1 MTKLWDFKKGIF
13 NHKDVFLRNHIQSSK
28 EKRQIADEDEWL
40 YIRLLKSI
48 CIDKTLLFKNSK
60 NYIKLC
66 IKNLHL
72 DLEARISP
80 TKDTLFFNSK
90 FCDQFKF
97 IQKFMKRI
105 KNIILTFALALGS
118 VSCVSKLAFKE
129 PELELPETFKYTA
142 TADTASVAN
151 LEWRQFFND
160 PMLQGLIE
168 KGIKNN
174 YDLQIALKQVASSQE
189 KLKQAKYLQYPDVGF
204 GVSAQISRPSKNS
217 MNGQSLNLF
226 LGQSHV
232 EDYNAAFNLS
242 WEADIWGKIKNQQ
255 EVSRMQYL
263 QTYEATKAIQT
274 QVVAAIAQGYYNLL
288 MLDKQLQI
296 AKANLELSTNT
307 LSLTEK
313 LWQSGDTSSL
323 GVQQATAQKQSTELL
338 ITQLEQNIA
347 IQENALSILVGENPT
362 QITRTI
368 EMSETSLPQDIS
380 AGLPAA
386 MVSRRPD
393 VRQQELMLLESNAIV
408 GIAQASMYPA
418 LRITANGG
426 VNSFKIDNWFQ
437 IPASLFG
444 SVLGGITQPIFQ
456 KRQLK
461 TDLNV
466 AKIQRE
472 KNVLAFRQSVLN
484 AVGEVS
490 DALVSNESLKV
501 QEQKAAEQVATLKN
515 GIKSAEMLYKGG
527 MANYLEVITAQ
538 GNSLQAELNLAS
550 VKRQR
555 LSSIVDLYRALG
567 GGWK

>member
-1 MTKLWDFKKGIF
+1 MTKI
-13 NHKDVFLRNHIQSSK
+13 K
-28 EKRQIADEDEWL
+28 E
-40 YIRLLKSI
+40 
-48 CIDKTLLFKNSK
+48 
-60 NYIKLC
+60 
-66 IKNLHL
+66 
-72 DLEARISP
+72 
-80 TKDTLFFNSK
+80 
-90 FCDQFKF
+90 
-97 IQKFMKRI
+97 
-105 KNIILTFALALGS
+105 ILVSTAVVASAVSCMPKLALDK
-118 VSCVSKLAFKE
+118 VS
-129 PELELPETFKYTA
+129 PELPETFKYTA
-142 TADTASVAN
+142 TADTASVAD

-160 PMLQGLIE
+160 PILQNLIE

-189 KLKQAKYLQYPDVGF
+189 RLLQAKYLQYPDISF
-204 GVSAQISRPSKNS
+204 GVSGQISKPSKNS

-232 EDYNAAFNLS
+232 EDYNAAFNLG

-255 EVSRMQYL
+255 EVSRVQYL
-263 QTYEATKAIQT
+263 QTYEASKAIQT

-288 MLDKQLQI
+288 MLDKQMSV
-296 AKANLELSTNT
+296 AKSNLELSRNT
-307 LSLTEK
+307 LDVTEK
-313 LWQSGDTSSL
+313 IWKGGETTSL
-323 GVQQATAQKQSTELL
+323 GVQQAKARTESTELL

-347 IQENALSILVGENPT
+347 IQENALSILVGENPDK
-362 QITRTI
+362 ISRTI
-368 EMSETSLPQDIS
+368 EMSDSSLPQNIS
-380 AGLPAA
+380 AGIPAA

-393 VRQQELMLLESNAIV
+393 VRQQELVLLESNSIV
-408 GIAQASMYPA
+408 GIAQANMYPA
-418 LRITANGG
+418 LKITANGG

-490 DALVSNESLKV
+490 DALVSNESLKA
-501 QEQKAAEQVATLKN
+501 QEVKASEQVTTLKD
-515 GIKSAEMLYKGG
+515 GIKSAELLYKGG

-538 GNSLQAELNLAS
+538 ANSLQAELNLAS
-550 VKRQR
+550 IKRQR

>member
-1 MTKLWDFKKGIF
+1 
-13 NHKDVFLRNHIQSSK
+13 
-28 EKRQIADEDEWL
+28 
-40 YIRLLKSI
+40 
-48 CIDKTLLFKNSK
+48 
-60 NYIKLC
+60 
-66 IKNLHL
+66 
-72 DLEARISP
+72 
-80 TKDTLFFNSK
+80 
-90 FCDQFKF
+90 
-97 IQKFMKRI
+97 MKRV
-105 KNIILTFALALGS
+105 KNIFLTFILAMAS
-118 VSCVSKLAFKE
+118 VSCVSKLAYAE
-129 PELELPETFKYTA
+129 PDLQLPEKFQYTA
-142 TADTASVAN
+142 TADTASIAN
-151 LEWRQFFND
+151 LEWKQFFSD
-160 PMLQGLIE
+160 PMLQELIE
-168 KGIKNN
+168 RGIKNN
-174 YDLQIALKQVASSQE
+174 YDLQIALKQVAASQE

-204 GVSAQISRPSKNS
+204 GVSGQISKPSKNS

-263 QTYEATKAIQT
+263 QTYEGSKAVQT

-288 MLDKQLQI
+288 MLDRQLQI
-296 AKANLELSTNT
+296 AKSNLELSAST
-307 LSLTEK
+307 LSITEK
-313 LWQSGDTSSL
+313 MWESGDTTSL

-347 IQENALSILVGENPT
+347 IQENALSILVGALPNK
-362 QITRTI
+362 ISRTI
-368 EMSETSLPQDIS
+368 DMSDTSLPQSIS

-393 VRQQELMLLESNAIV
+393 VRQQELVLLESNAIV
-408 GIAQASMYPA
+408 GVAQANMYPS
-418 LRITANGG
+418 LKITANGG
-426 VNSFKIDNWFQ
+426 VNSFKFDNWFQ

-461 TDLNV
+461 TDLEV

-484 AVGEVS
+484 AMGEVS

-501 QEQKAAEQVATLKN
+501 QEQKATEQSVTLKD
-515 GIKSAEMLYKGG
+515 GIKSAQMLYKGG

>member
-1 MTKLWDFKKGIF
+1 
-13 NHKDVFLRNHIQSSK
+13 
-28 EKRQIADEDEWL
+28 
-40 YIRLLKSI
+40 
-48 CIDKTLLFKNSK
+48 
-60 NYIKLC
+60 
-66 IKNLHL
+66 
-72 DLEARISP
+72 
-80 TKDTLFFNSK
+80 
-90 FCDQFKF
+90 
-97 IQKFMKRI
+97 MKRV
-105 KNIILTFALALGS
+105 KNIILTFAIALGS
-118 VSCVSKLAFKE
+118 ASCVSKLAYME
-129 PELELPETFKYTA
+129 PDLPLPEKFQYTA

-151 LEWRQFFND
+151 LEWKQFFND
-160 PMLQGLIE
+160 PILQGLIE

-174 YDLQIALKQVASSQE
+174 YDLQIALKQVAASQE
-189 KLKQAKYLQYPDVGF
+189 KLKQAKYMQYPDVGF
-204 GVSAQISRPSKNS
+204 AVSGQISKPSKNS

-263 QTYEATKAIQT
+263 QTYEGSKAVQT

-288 MLDKQLQI
+288 MLDRQLTI
-296 AKANLELSTNT
+296 AKSNLELSSNT
-307 LSLTEK
+307 LLITQKMWE
-313 LWQSGDTSSL
+313 SGDTTSL
-323 GVQQATAQKQSTELL
+323 GVQQSAAQKQATELL
-338 ITQLEQNIA
+338 ISQLEQNIA
-347 IQENALSILVGENPT
+347 IQENALSILVGETPNKVS
-362 QITRTI
+362 RTI
-368 EMSETSLPQDIS
+368 EMSDTSLPQTIS

-393 VRQQELMLLESNAIV
+393 VRQQELVLLQSNAMV
-408 GIAQASMYPA
+408 GIAQANMYPA
-418 LRITANGG
+418 LKITANGG

-456 KRQLK
+456 KKQLK
-461 TDLNV
+461 TDLEV

-472 KNVLAFRQSVLN
+472 RNVLAFRQSVLN

-501 QEQKAAEQVATLKN
+501 QEQKAAEQANTLKD
-515 GIKSAEMLYKGG
+515 GIKSAQLLYKGG
-527 MANYLEVITAQ
+527 SANYLEVITAQ

-550 VKRQR
+550 IKRQR

>member
-1 MTKLWDFKKGIF
+1 M
-13 NHKDVFLRNHIQSSK
+13 
-28 EKRQIADEDEWL
+28 
-40 YIRLLKSI
+40 
-48 CIDKTLLFKNSK
+48 
-60 NYIKLC
+60 
-66 IKNLHL
+66 
-72 DLEARISP
+72 
-80 TKDTLFFNSK
+80 
-90 FCDQFKF
+90 
-97 IQKFMKRI
+97 
-105 KNIILTFALALGS
+105 NIITKIKEILVSSVVVASAVSCMPKLALDK
-118 VSCVSKLAFKE
+118 VS
-129 PELELPETFKYTA
+129 PELPETFKYTA
-142 TADTASVAN
+142 TADTASVAD
-151 LEWRQFFND
+151 LEWRQFFKD
-160 PMLQGLIE
+160 PILQNLIE

-189 KLKQAKYLQYPDVGF
+189 RLNQAKYLQYPDISF
-204 GVSAQISRPSKNS
+204 GVSGQISRPSKNS

-255 EVSRMQYL
+255 EVSRVQFL
-263 QTYEATKAIQT
+263 QTYEASKAIQT

-288 MLDKQLQI
+288 MLDKQMKV
-296 AKANLELSTNT
+296 AKSNLELSKNT
-307 LSLTEK
+307 LDVTEK
-313 LWQSGDTSSL
+313 IWKGGETTSL
-323 GVQQATAQKQSTELL
+323 GVQQAKARTESTELL

-347 IQENALSILVGENPT
+347 IQENALSILVGENPDK
-362 QITRTI
+362 ISRTI
-368 EMSETSLPQDIS
+368 EMSDSSLPQNIS
-380 AGLPAA
+380 AGIPAA

-393 VRQQELMLLESNAIV
+393 VRQQELVLLESNSIV

-456 KRQLK
+456 KKQLK
-461 TDLNV
+461 TDLAV

-490 DALVSNESLKV
+490 DALVSNESLKA
-501 QEQKAAEQVATLKN
+501 QEAKASEQVTTLKD
-515 GIKSAEMLYKGG
+515 GIKSAELLYKGG

-538 GNSLQAELNLAS
+538 ANSLQAELNLAS
-550 VKRQR
+550 IKRQR

>member
-1 MTKLWDFKKGIF
+1 
-13 NHKDVFLRNHIQSSK
+13 
-28 EKRQIADEDEWL
+28 
-40 YIRLLKSI
+40 
-48 CIDKTLLFKNSK
+48 
-60 NYIKLC
+60 
-66 IKNLHL
+66 
-72 DLEARISP
+72 
-80 TKDTLFFNSK
+80 
-90 FCDQFKF
+90 
-97 IQKFMKRI
+97 MKII
-105 KNIILTFALALGS
+105 KNIFLIFILVVTA
-118 VSCVSKLAFKE
+118 VSCKTKVAYTE
-129 PELELPETFKYTA
+129 PDLQLPEEFRFTA

-151 LEWRQFFND
+151 LEWKEFFKD
-160 PMLQGLIE
+160 PVLQGLIE

-174 YDLQIALKQVASSQE
+174 LDLQIALKQVASSQE
-189 KLKQAKYLQYPDVGF
+189 RLLQAKYLQYPDIGF
-204 GVSAQISRPSKNS
+204 GVTGQISRPSKNS

-226 LGQSHV
+226 IGKDHV

-288 MLDKQLQI
+288 MLDKQMDI
-296 AKANLELSTNT
+296 AKSNLELSSNT
-307 LSLTEK
+307 LSITEK
-313 LWQSGDTSSL
+313 MWESGDTTSL

-338 ITQLEQNIA
+338 ISQLQQNIA
-347 IQENALSILVGENPT
+347 IQENALSILVGEAPNKVS
-362 QITRTI
+362 RGI
-368 EMSETSLPQDIS
+368 EMSDTSLSQDLS
-380 AGLPAA
+380 TGLPAK

-393 VRQQELMLLESNAIV
+393 VRQQELVLLESNSLV
-408 GIAQASMYPA
+408 GIAQANMYPS
-418 LRITANGG
+418 LKITANGG
-426 VNSFKIDNWFQ
+426 INSFKFDNWFQ

-461 TDLNV
+461 TDLAV

-484 AVGEVS
+484 AMGEVS

-501 QEQKAAEQVATLKN
+501 QEQKATEQVTTLKD
-515 GIKSAEMLYKGG
+515 GIKSAQMLYKGG
-527 MANYLEVITAQ
+527 LANYLEVITAQ
-538 GNSLQAELNLAS
+538 SNSLQAELNLAS

>member
-1 MTKLWDFKKGIF
+1 MNILTKIKEIL
-13 NHKDVFLRNHIQSSK
+13 VSSVVVASAVSCMPK
-28 EKRQIADEDEWL
+28 LAL
-40 YIRLLKSI
+40 
-48 CIDKTLLFKNSK
+48 DK
-60 NYIKLC
+60 
-66 IKNLHL
+66 
-72 DLEARISP
+72 ISP
-80 TKDTLFFNSK
+80 
-90 FCDQFKF
+90 
-97 IQKFMKRI
+97 
-105 KNIILTFALALGS
+105 
-118 VSCVSKLAFKE
+118 
-129 PELELPETFKYTA
+129 ELPETFQYTA

-160 PMLQGLIE
+160 PILQGLIE

-189 KLKQAKYLQYPDVGF
+189 RLKQAKYMQYPEVGF
-204 GVSAQISRPSKNS
+204 GVTGQITRPSDNS
-217 MNGQSLNLF
+217 LNGQSINLF
-226 LGQSHV
+226 LGKSYV

-255 EVSRMQYL
+255 EVSKMQYL

-288 MLDKQLQI
+288 MLDKQLEI
-296 AKANLELSTNT
+296 AKSNLELSKNT
-307 LSLTEK
+307 LNITEK
-313 LWQSGDTSSL
+313 IWQSGDATSL
-323 GVQQATAQKQSTELL
+323 GVQQSKAQKEYTELL
-338 ITQLEQNIA
+338 ITQLEQNIK

-362 QITRTI
+362 KIIRTI
-368 EMSETSLPQDIS
+368 EMSDTSLPQNLS

-393 VRQQELMLLESNAIV
+393 VRQQELVLLESNALI
-408 GIAQASMYPA
+408 GIAQANMYPA
-418 LRITANGG
+418 LKITATGG
-426 VNSFKIDNWFQ
+426 VNSFKFDNWFQ

-444 SVLGGITQPIFQ
+444 SALGGITQPIFQ

-461 TDLNV
+461 TDFNV

-501 QEQKAAEQVATLKN
+501 QEEKASEQVTTLKS
-515 GIKSAEMLYKGG
+515 GIISAEKLYKSGLV
-527 MANYLEVITAQ
+527 NYLEVITAQ

-550 VKRQR
+550 IKRQR
-555 LSSIVDLYRALG
+555 LSSIVNLYRALG

>member
-1 MTKLWDFKKGIF
+1 MNTINKI
-13 NHKDVFLRNHIQSSK
+13 KDILV
-28 EKRQIADEDEWL
+28 A
-40 YIRLLKSI
+40 
-48 CIDKTLLFKNSK
+48 
-60 NYIKLC
+60 
-66 IKNLHL
+66 
-72 DLEARISP
+72 
-80 TKDTLFFNSK
+80 
-90 FCDQFKF
+90 
-97 IQKFMKRI
+97 
-105 KNIILTFALALGS
+105 IIVAGGAVSCMPKLALEK
-118 VSCVSKLAFKE
+118 VKPDV
-129 PELELPETFKYTA
+129 PEQFQYTA
-142 TADTASVAN
+142 TADTASVAD
-151 LEWRQFFND
+151 LEWRQFFKD
-160 PMLQGLIE
+160 PILQNLIE

-189 KLKQAKYLQYPDVGF
+189 RLLQAKYLQYPDITF
-204 GVSAQISRPSKNS
+204 GVSGQISKPSKNS

-242 WEADIWGKIKNQQ
+242 WEADIWGKIKKQQ
-255 EVSRMQYL
+255 EVSRVQYL
-263 QTYEATKAIQT
+263 QTYEASKAIQT

-288 MLDKQLQI
+288 MLDKQMNV
-296 AKANLELSTNT
+296 AKSNLELSKNT
-307 LSLTEK
+307 LDVTEK
-313 LWQSGDTSSL
+313 IWKGGETTSL
-323 GVQQATAQKQSTELL
+323 GVQQAKARTESTELL

-347 IQENALSILVGENPT
+347 IQENALSILVGENPDR
-362 QITRTI
+362 ISRTI
-368 EMSETSLPQDIS
+368 EMSDSSLPQNIS
-380 AGLPAA
+380 TGIPAA

-393 VRQQELMLLESNAIV
+393 VRQQELVLLESNSLV

-418 LRITANGG
+418 LKITANGG

-490 DALVSNESLKV
+490 DALVSNESLKA
-501 QEQKAAEQVATLKN
+501 QEVKASEQVTTLKD
-515 GIKSAEMLYKGG
+515 GIKSAELLYKGG

-538 GNSLQAELNLAS
+538 ANSLQAELNLAS
-550 VKRQR
+550 IKRQR

>member
-1 MTKLWDFKKGIF
+1 
-13 NHKDVFLRNHIQSSK
+13 
-28 EKRQIADEDEWL
+28 
-40 YIRLLKSI
+40 
-48 CIDKTLLFKNSK
+48 
-60 NYIKLC
+60 
-66 IKNLHL
+66 
-72 DLEARISP
+72 
-80 TKDTLFFNSK
+80 
-90 FCDQFKF
+90 
-97 IQKFMKRI
+97 MKRI
-105 KNIILTFALALGS
+105 KNIFLTLILAVAS
-118 VSCVSKLAFKE
+118 VSCVSKLAYTE
-129 PELELPETFKYTA
+129 PDLQLPEKFQYTA

-151 LEWRQFFND
+151 LEWKEFFND
-160 PMLQGLIE
+160 PILRDLIE

-204 GVSAQISRPSKNS
+204 GVNAQISRPSKNS

-288 MLDKQLQI
+288 MLDKQLSI

-307 LSLTEK
+307 LSITQKMWE
-313 LWQSGDTSSL
+313 SGDTTSL

-338 ITQLEQNIA
+338 ISQLEQNIA
-347 IQENALSILVGENPT
+347 IQENALSILVGENPNKVN
-362 QITRTI
+362 RTL
-368 EMSETSLPQDIS
+368 EMSDTSLPQNIS

-393 VRQQELMLLESNAIV
+393 VRQQELVLLESNAMV
-408 GIAQASMYPA
+408 GIAQANMYPA
-418 LRITANGG
+418 LKITATGG
-426 VNSFKIDNWFQ
+426 VNSFKFDNWFQ

-461 TDLNV
+461 TDLEV

-490 DALVSNESLKV
+490 DAMVSNESLKV
-501 QEQKAAEQVATLKN
+501 QEQKAAEQVQTLKE
-515 GIKSAEMLYKGG
+515 GIKSAQLLYKGG

-538 GNSLQAELNLAS
+538 ANSLQAELNLAS

>member
-1 MTKLWDFKKGIF
+1 M
-13 NHKDVFLRNHIQSSK
+13 
-28 EKRQIADEDEWL
+28 
-40 YIRLLKSI
+40 
-48 CIDKTLLFKNSK
+48 
-60 NYIKLC
+60 
-66 IKNLHL
+66 
-72 DLEARISP
+72 
-80 TKDTLFFNSK
+80 
-90 FCDQFKF
+90 
-97 IQKFMKRI
+97 
-105 KNIILTFALALGS
+105 NIITKIKEILVAVIVAGGAVSCMPKLALDK
-118 VSCVSKLAFKE
+118 VS
-129 PELELPETFKYTA
+129 PELPETFNYTA
-142 TADTASVAN
+142 TADTASIAD
-151 LEWRQFFND
+151 LEWRQFFRD
-160 PMLQGLIE
+160 PILQNLIE

-189 KLKQAKYLQYPDVGF
+189 RLNQAKYLQYPDISF
-204 GVSAQISRPSKNS
+204 GVSGQISRPSKNS

-255 EVSRMQYL
+255 EVSRVQYL
-263 QTYEATKAIQT
+263 QTYEASKAIQT

-288 MLDKQLQI
+288 MLDKQMSV
-296 AKANLELSTNT
+296 AKSNLELSKNT
-307 LSLTEK
+307 LDVTEK
-313 LWQSGDTSSL
+313 IWKGGETTSL
-323 GVQQATAQKQSTELL
+323 GVQQAKARTESTELL

-347 IQENALSILVGENPT
+347 IQENALSILVGENPDK
-362 QITRTI
+362 ISRTI
-368 EMSETSLPQDIS
+368 EMSDSSLPQNIS
-380 AGLPAA
+380 AGIPAA

-393 VRQQELMLLESNAIV
+393 VRQQELVLLESNSIV

-456 KRQLK
+456 KKQLK
-461 TDLNV
+461 TDLAV

-490 DALVSNESLKV
+490 DALVSNESLKA
-501 QEQKAAEQVATLKN
+501 QEVKASEQVTTLKD
-515 GIKSAEMLYKGG
+515 GIKSAELLYKGG

-538 GNSLQAELNLAS
+538 ANSLQAELNLAS
-550 VKRQR
+550 IKRQR

>member
-1 MTKLWDFKKGIF
+1 
-13 NHKDVFLRNHIQSSK
+13 
-28 EKRQIADEDEWL
+28 
-40 YIRLLKSI
+40 
-48 CIDKTLLFKNSK
+48 
-60 NYIKLC
+60 
-66 IKNLHL
+66 
-72 DLEARISP
+72 
-80 TKDTLFFNSK
+80 
-90 FCDQFKF
+90 
-97 IQKFMKRI
+97 MKRL
-105 KNIILTFALALGS
+105 KNIILTFAIALGS
-118 VSCVSKLAFKE
+118 VSCVSKLAYTE
-129 PELELPETFKYTA
+129 PDLPLPEKFQYTA
-142 TADTASVAN
+142 TADTASIAN
-151 LEWRQFFND
+151 LEWKQFFND
-160 PMLQGLIE
+160 PILQGLIE

-189 KLKQAKYLQYPDVGF
+189 KLKQAKYMQYPDVGF
-204 GVSAQISRPSKNS
+204 GVAAQISKPSKNS

-263 QTYEATKAIQT
+263 QTYEGSKAIQT

-288 MLDKQLQI
+288 MLDKQLTI
-296 AKANLELSTNT
+296 AKSNLELSSNT
-307 LSLTEK
+307 LMITQKMWE
-313 LWQSGDTSSL
+313 SGDTTSL
-323 GVQQATAQKQSTELL
+323 GVQQASAQKQATELL
-338 ITQLEQNIA
+338 ISQLEQNIA
-347 IQENALSILVGENPT
+347 IQENALSILIGETPNK
-362 QITRTI
+362 INRTL
-368 EMSETSLPQDIS
+368 EMSDTSLPQNIM

-393 VRQQELMLLESNAIV
+393 VRQQELVLLESNAMV
-408 GIAQASMYPA
+408 GIAQANMYPA
-418 LRITANGG
+418 LKITANGG
-426 VNSFKIDNWFQ
+426 VNSFKFDNWFQ

-461 TDLNV
+461 TDFEV

-490 DALVSNESLKV
+490 NALVSNENLKV
-501 QEQKAAEQVATLKN
+501 QEQKATEQTTTLKD
-515 GIKSAEMLYKGG
+515 GIKSAQLLYRGG
-527 MANYLEVITAQ
+527 SANYLEVITAQ

-550 VKRQR
+550 IKRQR

>member
-1 MTKLWDFKKGIF
+1 
-13 NHKDVFLRNHIQSSK
+13 
-28 EKRQIADEDEWL
+28 
-40 YIRLLKSI
+40 
-48 CIDKTLLFKNSK
+48 
-60 NYIKLC
+60 
-66 IKNLHL
+66 
-72 DLEARISP
+72 
-80 TKDTLFFNSK
+80 
-90 FCDQFKF
+90 
-97 IQKFMKRI
+97 MKRV
-105 KNIILTFALALGS
+105 KNIILTFALAIGS
-118 VSCVSKLAFKE
+118 VSCVSKLAYTE
-129 PELELPETFKYTA
+129 PDLPLPEKFQYTA
-142 TADTASVAN
+142 TADTASIAN
-151 LEWRQFFND
+151 LEWKQFFND
-160 PMLQGLIE
+160 PILQGLIE

-189 KLKQAKYLQYPDVGF
+189 KLKQAKYMQYPDVGF
-204 GVSAQISRPSKNS
+204 GVSAQISKLSKNS

-263 QTYEATKAIQT
+263 QTYEGSKAIQT
-274 QVVAAIAQGYYNLL
+274 QVIAAIAQGYYNLL
-288 MLDKQLQI
+288 MLDKQLGI
-296 AKANLELSTNT
+296 AKSNLELSSNT
-307 LSLTEK
+307 LMITQKMWE
-313 LWQSGDTSSL
+313 SGDTTSL
-323 GVQQATAQKQSTELL
+323 GVQQAAAQKQATELL
-338 ITQLEQNIA
+338 ISQLEQNIA
-347 IQENALSILVGENPT
+347 IQENALSILVGETPNKVN
-362 QITRTI
+362 RTI
-368 EMSETSLPQDIS
+368 EMSDTSLPQNIT

-393 VRQQELMLLESNAIV
+393 VRQQELVLLESNAMV
-408 GIAQASMYPA
+408 GIAQANMYPA
-418 LRITANGG
+418 LKITANGG

-444 SVLGGITQPIFQ
+444 SVLGGLTQPIFQ

-461 TDLNV
+461 TDLAV

-490 DALVSNESLKV
+490 DALVSNENLKI
-501 QEQKAAEQVATLKN
+501 QEQKAAEQSTTLKD
-515 GIKSAEMLYKGG
+515 GIKSAQLLYRGG
-527 MANYLEVITAQ
+527 SANYLEVITAQ

-550 VKRQR
+550 IKRQR

>member
-1 MTKLWDFKKGIF
+1 MA
-13 NHKDVFLRNHIQSSK
+13 V
-28 EKRQIADEDEWL
+28 A
-40 YIRLLKSI
+40 
-48 CIDKTLLFKNSK
+48 
-60 NYIKLC
+60 
-66 IKNLHL
+66 
-72 DLEARISP
+72 
-80 TKDTLFFNSK
+80 
-90 FCDQFKF
+90 
-97 IQKFMKRI
+97 
-105 KNIILTFALALGS
+105 S
-118 VSCVSKLAFKE
+118 VSCVSKLVYTE
-129 PELELPETFKYTA
+129 PDAQLPERFRFTA
-142 TADTASVAN
+142 TADTASVAS
-151 LEWRQFFND
+151 LEWKEFFND
-160 PMLQGLIE
+160 PILRDLIE

-174 YDLQIALKQVASSQE
+174 YDLQIALKQVAASQE
-189 KLKQAKYLQYPDVGF
+189 KLKQAKYLQFPEIGL
-204 GVSAQISRPSKNS
+204 GVNAQISRPSKNS

-226 LGQSHV
+226 LGQNHV

-307 LSLTEK
+307 LSITEK
-313 LWQSGDTSSL
+313 IWQSGDTSSL

-347 IQENALSILVGENPT
+347 IQENALSILTGENPGT
-362 QITRTI
+362 INRTI
-368 EMSETSLPQDIS
+368 EMSDTSLPQDIS

-393 VRQQELMLLESNAIV
+393 VRQQELILLESNAIV
-408 GIAQASMYPA
+408 GIAQANMYPS
-418 LRITANGG
+418 LKITAMGG
-426 VNSFKIDNWFQ
+426 VNSFKFDNWFQ

-444 SVLGGITQPIFQ
+444 SALGGITQPIFQ
-456 KRQLK
+456 KKQLK
-461 TDLNV
+461 TDLEV

-490 DALVSNESLKV
+490 DALVSNESLKI
-501 QEQKAAEQVATLKN
+501 QEEKATEQVQTLKE
-515 GIKSAEMLYKGG
+515 GIKSAQLLYKGG

-538 GNSLQAELNLAS
+538 ANSLQAELNLAS

>member
-1 MTKLWDFKKGIF
+1 
-13 NHKDVFLRNHIQSSK
+13 
-28 EKRQIADEDEWL
+28 
-40 YIRLLKSI
+40 
-48 CIDKTLLFKNSK
+48 
-60 NYIKLC
+60 
-66 IKNLHL
+66 
-72 DLEARISP
+72 
-80 TKDTLFFNSK
+80 
-90 FCDQFKF
+90 
-97 IQKFMKRI
+97 MKRI
-105 KNIILTFALALGS
+105 KNIFLTFILALGS
-118 VSCVSKLAFKE
+118 VSCVSKLAYAE
-129 PELELPETFKYTA
+129 PDLELPEKFSYTA

-151 LEWRQFFND
+151 LEWKKFFSD
-160 PMLQGLIE
+160 PILQSLIE

-204 GVSAQISRPSKNS
+204 AVSGQISKPSKNS

-226 LGQSHV
+226 LGKSYV

-255 EVSRMQYL
+255 EVSKMQYL

-296 AKANLELSTNT
+296 AKSNLELSTNT

-313 LWQSGDTSSL
+313 LWQSGDTTSL
-323 GVQQATAQKQSTELL
+323 GVQQATSQKQSTELL

-347 IQENALSILVGENPT
+347 IQENALSILVGENPNKVD
-362 QITRTI
+362 RTI
-368 EMSETSLPQDIS
+368 EMSDTSLPQDIS

-393 VRQQELMLLESNAIV
+393 VRQQELVLLESNSMV
-408 GIAQASMYPA
+408 GIAQANMYPA
-418 LRITANGG
+418 LKITANGG

-444 SVLGGITQPIFQ
+444 SVLGGLTQPIFQ

-501 QEQKAAEQVATLKN
+501 QEQKASEQVATLKN

>member
-1 MTKLWDFKKGIF
+1 
-13 NHKDVFLRNHIQSSK
+13 
-28 EKRQIADEDEWL
+28 
-40 YIRLLKSI
+40 
-48 CIDKTLLFKNSK
+48 
-60 NYIKLC
+60 
-66 IKNLHL
+66 
-72 DLEARISP
+72 
-80 TKDTLFFNSK
+80 
-90 FCDQFKF
+90 
-97 IQKFMKRI
+97 MKRV

-118 VSCVSKLAFKE
+118 VSCVSKLAYTE
-129 PELELPETFKYTA
+129 PDLPLPEKFQYTA
-142 TADTASVAN
+142 TADTASIAN
-151 LEWRQFFND
+151 LEWKEFFSD
-160 PMLQGLIE
+160 PILQGLIE

-174 YDLQIALKQVASSQE
+174 YDLQIALKQVAASQE
-189 KLKQAKYLQYPDVGF
+189 KLKQAKYMQYPDVGF
-204 GVSAQISRPSKNS
+204 GVTGQISKPSKNS

-263 QTYEATKAIQT
+263 QTYEGSKAIQT

-288 MLDKQLQI
+288 MLDKQLAI
-296 AKANLELSTNT
+296 AKSNLELSSNT
-307 LSLTEK
+307 LLITQKMWE
-313 LWQSGDTSSL
+313 SGDTTSL
-323 GVQQATAQKQSTELL
+323 GVQQSAAQKQATELL
-338 ITQLEQNIA
+338 ISQLEQNIA
-347 IQENALSILVGENPT
+347 IQENALSILVGEIPNKVN
-362 QITRTI
+362 RTI
-368 EMSETSLPQDIS
+368 EMVDTSLPQDITT
-380 AGLPAA
+380 GLPAA

-393 VRQQELMLLESNAIV
+393 VRQQELVLLESNAFV
-408 GIAQASMYPA
+408 GIAQANMYPA
-418 LRITANGG
+418 LKITANGG
-426 VNSFKIDNWFQ
+426 VNSFKFDNWFQ

-461 TDLNV
+461 TDLEV

-490 DALVSNESLKV
+490 DALVSNENLKI
-501 QEQKAAEQVATLKN
+501 QEQKATEQSTTLKD
-515 GIKSAEMLYKGG
+515 GIKSAQLLYRGG
-527 MANYLEVITAQ
+527 SANYLEVITAQ

-550 VKRQR
+550 IKRQR

>member
-1 MTKLWDFKKGIF
+1 
-13 NHKDVFLRNHIQSSK
+13 
-28 EKRQIADEDEWL
+28 
-40 YIRLLKSI
+40 
-48 CIDKTLLFKNSK
+48 
-60 NYIKLC
+60 
-66 IKNLHL
+66 
-72 DLEARISP
+72 
-80 TKDTLFFNSK
+80 
-90 FCDQFKF
+90 
-97 IQKFMKRI
+97 MKRV
-105 KNIILTFALALGS
+105 KNIILTFAIAIGS
-118 VSCVSKLAFKE
+118 VSCVSKLAYTE
-129 PELELPETFKYTA
+129 PDLALPEKFQYTA

-151 LEWRQFFND
+151 LEWKQFFND
-160 PMLQGLIE
+160 PILQELIE
-168 KGIKNN
+168 KGIKHN

-189 KLKQAKYLQYPDVGF
+189 KLKQAKYMQYPDVGF
-204 GVSAQISRPSKNS
+204 GVAAQISKPSKNS

-263 QTYEATKAIQT
+263 QTYEGSKAIQT

-288 MLDKQLQI
+288 MLDKQLAI
-296 AKANLELSTNT
+296 AKSNLELSSNT
-307 LSLTEK
+307 LLITKKMWE
-313 LWQSGDTSSL
+313 SGDTTSL
-323 GVQQATAQKQSTELL
+323 GVQQSTAQKQATELL
-338 ITQLEQNIA
+338 ISQLEQNIA
-347 IQENALSILVGENPT
+347 IQENALSILIGEMPNKMN
-362 QITRTI
+362 RTI
-368 EMSETSLPQDIS
+368 EMSDTSLPQNIE

-393 VRQQELMLLESNAIV
+393 VRQQELVLLESNAMV
-408 GIAQASMYPA
+408 GIAQANMYPA
-418 LRITANGG
+418 LKITANGG
-426 VNSFKIDNWFQ
+426 VNSFKFDNWFQ

-444 SVLGGITQPIFQ
+444 SVLGGLTQPIFQ

-461 TDLNV
+461 TDLEV

-490 DALVSNESLKV
+490 DALVSNENLKV
-501 QEQKAAEQVATLKN
+501 QEQKATEQATTLKD
-515 GIKSAEMLYKGG
+515 GIKSAQLLYKGG
-527 MANYLEVITAQ
+527 SANYLEVITAQ

-550 VKRQR
+550 IKRQR

>member
-1 MTKLWDFKKGIF
+1 M
-13 NHKDVFLRNHIQSSK
+13 
-28 EKRQIADEDEWL
+28 
-40 YIRLLKSI
+40 
-48 CIDKTLLFKNSK
+48 
-60 NYIKLC
+60 
-66 IKNLHL
+66 
-72 DLEARISP
+72 
-80 TKDTLFFNSK
+80 
-90 FCDQFKF
+90 
-97 IQKFMKRI
+97 
-105 KNIILTFALALGS
+105 NIITKIKEVLGISLIAVGAISCMPKLALEK
-118 VSCVSKLAFKE
+118 VT
-129 PELELPETFKYTA
+129 PELPETFKQTA

-160 PMLQGLIE
+160 PILQGLIE

-189 KLKQAKYLQYPDVGF
+189 RLKQAKYMQYPDVGF
-204 GVSAQISRPSKNS
+204 GVSAQISKPSKNS

-296 AKANLELSTNT
+296 AKSNLELSTNT
-307 LSLTEK
+307 LSITEK
-313 LWQSGDTSSL
+313 IWKSGDATSL
-323 GVQQATAQKQSTELL
+323 AIQQSKAQKEYTELL

-347 IQENALSILVGENPT
+347 IQENALSILIGENPT
-362 QITRTI
+362 KINRTI
-368 EMSETSLPQDIS
+368 EMSDTSLPQNLS

-393 VRQQELMLLESNAIV
+393 VRQQELVLLESNALI
-408 GIAQASMYPA
+408 GIAQANMYPS
-418 LRITANGG
+418 LKITANGG

-444 SVLGGITQPIFQ
+444 SALGGITQPIFQ

-501 QEQKAAEQVATLKN
+501 QEQKASEQVSTLKD
-515 GIKSAEMLYKGG
+515 GIKSAELLYKSG
-527 MANYLEVITAQ
+527 MANYLEVIVAQ

>member
-1 MTKLWDFKKGIF
+1 
-13 NHKDVFLRNHIQSSK
+13 
-28 EKRQIADEDEWL
+28 
-40 YIRLLKSI
+40 
-48 CIDKTLLFKNSK
+48 
-60 NYIKLC
+60 
-66 IKNLHL
+66 
-72 DLEARISP
+72 
-80 TKDTLFFNSK
+80 
-90 FCDQFKF
+90 
-97 IQKFMKRI
+97 MKRL
-105 KNIILTFALALGS
+105 KNIILTFAIALGS
-118 VSCVSKLAFKE
+118 VSCVSKLAYTE
-129 PELELPETFKYTA
+129 PDLPLPEKFQYTA
-142 TADTASVAN
+142 TADTASIAN
-151 LEWRQFFND
+151 LEWKQFFSD
-160 PMLQGLIE
+160 PILQGLIE

-189 KLKQAKYLQYPDVGF
+189 KLKQAKYMQYPDVGF
-204 GVSAQISRPSKNS
+204 GVAAQISKPSKNS

-263 QTYEATKAIQT
+263 QTYEGSKAIQT

-288 MLDKQLQI
+288 MLDKQLAI
-296 AKANLELSTNT
+296 AKSNLELSSNT
-307 LSLTEK
+307 LMITKKMWE
-313 LWQSGDTSSL
+313 SGDTTSL
-323 GVQQATAQKQSTELL
+323 GVQQANAQKQATELL
-338 ITQLEQNIA
+338 ISQLEQNIA
-347 IQENALSILVGENPT
+347 IQENALSILVGETPNKVN
-362 QITRTI
+362 RTL
-368 EMSETSLPQDIS
+368 EMSDTSLPQNIM

-393 VRQQELMLLESNAIV
+393 VRQQELVLLESNVMV
-408 GIAQASMYPA
+408 GIAQANMYPS
-418 LRITANGG
+418 LKITANGG
-426 VNSFKIDNWFQ
+426 VNSFKFDNWFQ

-461 TDLNV
+461 TDFEV

-490 DALVSNESLKV
+490 DALVSNENLKV
-501 QEQKAAEQVATLKN
+501 QEQKATEQTTTLKD
-515 GIKSAEMLYKGG
+515 GIKSAQLLYRGG
-527 MANYLEVITAQ
+527 SANYLEVITAQ

-550 VKRQR
+550 IKRQR

>member
-1 MTKLWDFKKGIF
+1 M
-13 NHKDVFLRNHIQSSK
+13 
-28 EKRQIADEDEWL
+28 
-40 YIRLLKSI
+40 
-48 CIDKTLLFKNSK
+48 
-60 NYIKLC
+60 
-66 IKNLHL
+66 
-72 DLEARISP
+72 
-80 TKDTLFFNSK
+80 
-90 FCDQFKF
+90 
-97 IQKFMKRI
+97 
-105 KNIILTFALALGS
+105 NIITKIKEILVSTAVVASAVSCMPKLALDK
-118 VSCVSKLAFKE
+118 VS
-129 PELELPETFKYTA
+129 PELPETFKYTA
-142 TADTASVAN
+142 TADTASVAD
-151 LEWRQFFND
+151 LEWRQFFKD
-160 PMLQGLIE
+160 PILQNLIE

-189 KLKQAKYLQYPDVGF
+189 RLLQAKYLQYPDISF
-204 GVSAQISRPSKNS
+204 GVSGQISKPSKNS

-232 EDYNAAFNLS
+232 EDYNAAFNLG

-255 EVSRMQYL
+255 EVSRVQYL
-263 QTYEATKAIQT
+263 QTYEASKAIQT

-288 MLDKQLQI
+288 MLDKQMNV
-296 AKANLELSTNT
+296 AKSNLELSRNT
-307 LSLTEK
+307 LDVTEK
-313 LWQSGDTSSL
+313 IWKGGETTSL
-323 GVQQATAQKQSTELL
+323 GVQQAKARTESTELL

-347 IQENALSILVGENPT
+347 IQENALSILVGENPDK
-362 QITRTI
+362 ISRTI
-368 EMSETSLPQDIS
+368 EMSDSSLPQNIS
-380 AGLPAA
+380 AGIPAA

-393 VRQQELMLLESNAIV
+393 VRQQELVLLESNSLV

-418 LRITANGG
+418 LKITANGG

-490 DALVSNESLKV
+490 DALVSNESLKA
-501 QEQKAAEQVATLKN
+501 QEIKASEQVTTLKD
-515 GIKSAEMLYKGG
+515 GIKSAELLYKGG

-538 GNSLQAELNLAS
+538 ANSLQAELNLATI
-550 VKRQR
+550 KRQR

>member
-1 MTKLWDFKKGIF
+1 
-13 NHKDVFLRNHIQSSK
+13 
-28 EKRQIADEDEWL
+28 
-40 YIRLLKSI
+40 
-48 CIDKTLLFKNSK
+48 
-60 NYIKLC
+60 
-66 IKNLHL
+66 
-72 DLEARISP
+72 
-80 TKDTLFFNSK
+80 
-90 FCDQFKF
+90 
-97 IQKFMKRI
+97 MKRI
-105 KNIILTFALALGS
+105 KNIFLTFILAVAS
-118 VSCVSKLAFKE
+118 VSCVSKLAYAE
-129 PELELPETFKYTA
+129 PDLQLPEKFQYTA
-142 TADTASVAN
+142 TADTASIAN
-151 LEWRQFFND
+151 LEWKQFFSD
-160 PMLQGLIE
+160 PMLQELIE

-174 YDLQIALKQVASSQE
+174 YDLQIALKQVAASQE

-204 GVSAQISRPSKNS
+204 GVSGQISKPSKNS

-263 QTYEATKAIQT
+263 HTYEGSKAVQT

-288 MLDKQLQI
+288 MLDRQLQI
-296 AKANLELSTNT
+296 AKSNLELSSST
-307 LSLTEK
+307 LNITQK
-313 LWQSGDTSSL
+313 MWDSGDTTSL

-347 IQENALSILVGENPT
+347 IQENALSILVGELPNK
-362 QITRTI
+362 ISRTI
-368 EMSETSLPQDIS
+368 EMSDTSLPQNIS

-393 VRQQELMLLESNAIV
+393 VRQQELVLLESNAIV
-408 GIAQASMYPA
+408 GIAQANMYPS
-418 LRITANGG
+418 LKITANGG
-426 VNSFKIDNWFQ
+426 VNSFKFDNWFQ

-461 TDLNV
+461 TDLEV

-484 AVGEVS
+484 AMGEVS

-501 QEQKAAEQVATLKN
+501 QEQKASEQSVTLKE
-515 GIKSAEMLYKGG
+515 GIKSAQMLYKGG

>member
-1 MTKLWDFKKGIF
+1 
-13 NHKDVFLRNHIQSSK
+13 
-28 EKRQIADEDEWL
+28 
-40 YIRLLKSI
+40 
-48 CIDKTLLFKNSK
+48 
-60 NYIKLC
+60 
-66 IKNLHL
+66 
-72 DLEARISP
+72 
-80 TKDTLFFNSK
+80 
-90 FCDQFKF
+90 
-97 IQKFMKRI
+97 MKRV
-105 KNIILTFALALGS
+105 KNIILTFALAIGS
-118 VSCVSKLAFKE
+118 VSCVSKLAYTE
-129 PELELPETFKYTA
+129 PELPLPEKFQYTA
-142 TADTASVAN
+142 TADTASIAN
-151 LEWRQFFND
+151 LEWKQFFSD
-160 PMLQGLIE
+160 PILQGLIE

-174 YDLQIALKQVASSQE
+174 YDLQIALKQVAASQE
-189 KLKQAKYLQYPDVGF
+189 KLKQAKYMQYPDVGF
-204 GVSAQISRPSKNS
+204 GVSGQISKPSKNS

-263 QTYEATKAIQT
+263 QTYEGSKAVQT

-288 MLDKQLQI
+288 MLDRQLNI
-296 AKANLELSTNT
+296 AKSNLELSSNT
-307 LSLTEK
+307 LMITQKMWE
-313 LWQSGDTSSL
+313 SGDNTSL
-323 GVQQATAQKQSTELL
+323 GVQQAAAQKQATELL
-338 ITQLEQNIA
+338 IAQLEQNIA
-347 IQENALSILVGENPT
+347 IQENALSILTGELPNKVN
-362 QITRTI
+362 RTI
-368 EMSETSLPQDIS
+368 EMSDTSLPQNIT

-393 VRQQELMLLESNAIV
+393 VRQQELVLLESNAMV
-408 GIAQASMYPA
+408 GVAQANMYPA
-418 LRITANGG
+418 LKITANGG

-461 TDLNV
+461 TDLAV

-484 AVGEVS
+484 AVGEIS
-490 DALVSNESLKV
+490 DALVSNENLKV
-501 QEQKAAEQVATLKN
+501 QEQKATEQTTTLKD
-515 GIKSAEMLYKGG
+515 GIKSAQLLYKGG
-527 MANYLEVITAQ
+527 SANYLEVITAQ

-550 VKRQR
+550 IKRQR